1 MNSDLVPWHSL
12 AGEITIPRGVVA
24 VIVGEIGSSDKEADR
39 HSVWGSVNIMRQAW
53 ENEKLLT
60 NAAIREMYENCKAEL
75 CAAIR
80 DMDDLLFERIAEALK
95 AEKKRQVLDCRRAI
109 AYAFINLRYKYK
121 NAKIPTEELKQETQ
135 SEWAQSRDEPF
146 RKPNWSRDF
155 EALGITEDF
164 VIPEKR
170 GRKIRKPN

>member
-39 HSVWGSVNIMRQAW
+39 HSVWGSVNIM
-53 ENEKLLT
+53 
-60 NAAIREMYENCKAEL
+60 
-75 CAAIR
+75 
-80 DMDDLLFERIAEALK
+80 
-95 AEKKRQVLDCRRAI
+95 
-109 AYAFINLRYKYK
+109 LRYKYK